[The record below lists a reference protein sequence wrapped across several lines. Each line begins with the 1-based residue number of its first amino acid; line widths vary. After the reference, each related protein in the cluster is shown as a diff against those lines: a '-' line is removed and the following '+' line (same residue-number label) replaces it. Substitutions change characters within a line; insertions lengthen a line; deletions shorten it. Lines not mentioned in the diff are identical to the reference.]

1 MLSYTKYKNININNL
16 NSSDLKKLQEFLIQ
30 QGFLD
35 STYKNK
41 AGVTRSANDG
51 ILGSRTKAAYEKYN
65 SQPEPKFQETNST
78 INYPNLSFQ
87 LGLVMGGAPTI
98 ENDYMS
104 QTRSEKATAKEIAEE
119 RLKTVGDYITKDFGK
134 DLNYNVL
141 QNIVKHYGIM
151 EQNDKFE
158 RNLDKIKAQY
168 KKETGKDLNLSD
180 RQVAQLASELLQI
193 PLRYEETAASR
204 HPKTLAEIPNFIE
217 ESQYDLDGR
226 KRGDENTVSNN
237 QIRQLVTKKSTSKVE
252 HRSFK
257 GSDTPNADYLS
268 DKDREVWKQ
277 NKLPE
282 IIINAELLSQIND
295 YKTQLDNSITPEV
308 KSDLKTKI
316 NNIATRIAL
325 TNNAKKFRYDNE
337 SSSHKTMDN
346 PDLQEYFQNISD
358 AEKYLNE
365 NKVSEVP
372 ENYLQNIQKGY
383 DTFGVSPQYEFFNW
397 REKQLLDKLYGAG
410 YSYYDVDYLKEH
422 PDILNG
428 RSIQEIY
435 LQKINDALSGRFTG
449 TSYNGSDNSRFTRNA
464 FREGVNNHTNQLGE
478 RLNSYKYNKAPLNL
492 TFGRTNKPLFQ
503 ISKYAAFDPD
513 LKEGTQYKI
522 ALSENPYFNHTRIG
536 NIFDNAA
543 LAVMNGQDFRD
554 QDSIN
559 KFFDNLSF
567 NVKDTFGNPEYKTS
581 SSLPLKI
588 RNAAQRTA
596 NIIDPSNSNYLNG
609 NNSIYRIGVK
619 GKNKYDNA
627 NAYSNHAIGMQY
639 HNGTPYNY
647 TQDKFDYNIGWI
659 SLFNAPYYRTDVP
672 ISKEQFTKIQQ
683 NANKVKGEE

>member
-268 DKDREVWKQ
+268 DKDREV
-277 NKLPE
+277 
-282 IIINAELLSQIND
+282 
-295 YKTQLDNSITPEV
+295 
-308 KSDLKTKI
+308 
-316 NNIATRIAL
+316 
-325 TNNAKKFRYDNE
+325 
-337 SSSHKTMDN
+337 
-346 PDLQEYFQNISD
+346 
-358 AEKYLNE
+358 
-365 NKVSEVP
+365 
-372 ENYLQNIQKGY
+372 
-383 DTFGVSPQYEFFNW
+383 
-397 REKQLLDKLYGAG
+397 
-410 YSYYDVDYLKEH
+410 
-422 PDILNG
+422 
-428 RSIQEIY
+428 
-435 LQKINDALSGRFTG
+435 
-449 TSYNGSDNSRFTRNA
+449 
-464 FREGVNNHTNQLGE
+464 
-478 RLNSYKYNKAPLNL
+478 
-492 TFGRTNKPLFQ
+492 
-503 ISKYAAFDPD
+503 
-513 LKEGTQYKI
+513 
-522 ALSENPYFNHTRIG
+522 
-536 NIFDNAA
+536 
-543 LAVMNGQDFRD
+543 
-554 QDSIN
+554 
-559 KFFDNLSF
+559 
-567 NVKDTFGNPEYKTS
+567 
-581 SSLPLKI
+581 
-588 RNAAQRTA
+588 
-596 NIIDPSNSNYLNG
+596 
-609 NNSIYRIGVK
+609 
-619 GKNKYDNA
+619 
-627 NAYSNHAIGMQY
+627 
-639 HNGTPYNY
+639 
-647 TQDKFDYNIGWI
+647 
-659 SLFNAPYYRTDVP
+659 
-672 ISKEQFTKIQQ
+672 
-683 NANKVKGEE
+683 